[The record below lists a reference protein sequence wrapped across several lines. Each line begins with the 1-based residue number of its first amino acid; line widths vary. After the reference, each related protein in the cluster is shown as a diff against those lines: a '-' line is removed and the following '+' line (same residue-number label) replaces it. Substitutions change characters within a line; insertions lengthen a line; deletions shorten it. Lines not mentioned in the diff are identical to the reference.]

1 MDQKKGAG
9 LTRRQFAQ
17 ASAAAAGF
25 AILHGKTGIAQD
37 NGETIRVGLIGC
49 GGRGGGAVLNCL
61 QGNENVK
68 LVALADAF
76 EDRLNGTRAK
86 VEGDR
91 RRDVRGKVDLTDE
104 KCFFGLD
111 AYEKL
116 LATDVDLILHA
127 TPPYCRPQH
136 IEAAVEAG
144 KHIFT
149 EKPVAVDAPGIRQ
162 FIAASEKAAE
172 KGLSLVTGL
181 QRRHQTSYVQTMEKI
196 LNGEVGDIMAARAYW
211 CGTLPFAHDRKE
223 GWSDLEYQLRNW
235 YNYVWTCGDN
245 IVEQHVHN
253 IDVINWAMNAHPVK
267 CFASGGRTWK
277 PLDVNNKYGN
287 IWDSFSVDYE
297 YPNGVHMISM
307 SRHWN
312 DSTNSVMEEVHGTKG
327 KSTCRDMA
335 KDDSDPYVN
344 EIVALVKSIRG
355 EGPYLNE
362 GVRCA
367 ESTMTAIMG
376 RMSAY
381 TGQELTWD
389 EAMSSNLSLVHED
402 LSFGKEYPVRPIAV
416 PGVKT

>member
-1 MDQKKGAG
+1 MDQKKSAG
-9 LTRRQFAQ
+9 LTRREFAQ
-17 ASAAAAGF
+17 ASAAAASF
-25 AILHGKTGIAQD
+25 AILHAKAGHAQD
-37 NGETIRVGLIGC
+37 SAETIRIGLIGC

-68 LVALADAF
+68 IVALADAF
-76 EDRLNGTRAK
+76 EDRMKSTREK
-86 VEGDR
+86 IEGDR
-91 RRDVRGKVDLTDE
+91 RRDVKGKVDLSDDT
-104 KCFFGLD
+104 CFFGID

-116 LATDVDLILHA
+116 LATDIDMVIHA

-136 IEAAVEAG
+136 IEAAVNAG

-162 FIAASEKAAE
+162 FIAAAEKAKE
-172 KGLSLVTGL
+172 MNLSFVTGL
-181 QRRHQTSYVQTMEKI
+181 QRRHQTSYTETMEKI
-196 LNGEVGDIMAARAYW
+196 LNGEVGEIMAARAYW
-211 CGTLPFAHDRKE
+211 CGTLPFAHEREE

-297 YPNGVHMISM
+297 YGNGVHMISM

-327 KSTCRDMA
+327 KSTCRDMG

-344 EIVALVKSIRG
+344 EHIALLKSIRG
-355 EGPYLNE
+355 EGPYINE
-362 GVRCA
+362 GVRTA

-389 EAMSSNLSLVHED
+389 QAINSDLSLVHEG
-402 LSFGKEYPVRPIAV
+402 LSFDKEYPVRPIAV
-416 PGVKT
+416 PGVKA

>member
-1 MDQKKGAG
+1 MSEQKKTG

-17 ASAAAAGF
+17 ASAAAASF
-25 AILHGKTGIAQD
+25 AILHSRMGSAQD
-37 NGETIRVGLIGC
+37 NSDTIRIGLIGC

-61 QGNENVK
+61 QGNDNVK

-76 EDRLNGTRAK
+76 EDRLQGTRKKMEAEK
-86 VEGDR
+86 
-91 RRDVRGKVDLTDE
+91 RRDMRGEIEINDDM
-104 KCFFGLD
+104 CFVGMD
-111 AYEKL
+111 AYKKL
-116 LATDVDLILHA
+116 LATDVDMIIHA
-127 TPPYCRPQH
+127 TPPYARPQH

-149 EKPVAVDAPGIRQ
+149 EKPVAVDPPGIRK
-162 FIAASEKAAE
+162 FIAAAEKAKE
-172 KGLSLVTGL
+172 KGLSFVTGL
-181 QRRHQTSYVQTMEKI
+181 QRRHQTAYMDTIEKI
-196 LNGEVGDIMAARAYW
+196 HNGEIGEIMAARAYW
-211 CGTLPFAHDRKE
+211 CGTLPFAHDRKD
-223 GWSDLEYQLRNW
+223 GQSDLEYQLRNW

-297 YPNGVHMISM
+297 YENGVHMISM
-307 SRHWN
+307 CRHWN

-344 EIVALVKSIRG
+344 EHVALLKSIRG

-362 GVRCA
+362 GVRTA

-389 EAMSSNLSLVHED
+389 QAFNMDLSLVPED
-402 LSFGKEYPVRPIAV
+402 LSFDKSYPVRPIAV
-416 PGVKT
+416 PGVKA

>member
-1 MDQKKGAG
+1 MRKEQQAG
-9 LTRRQFAQ
+9 LTRRDFVKAG
-17 ASAAAAGF
+17 AAAAGAF
-25 AILHGKTGIAQD
+25 AILHSKSGIAET

-49 GGRGGGAVLNCL
+49 GGRGGGAAMDCL
-61 QGNENVK
+61 TGNENVK

-76 EDRLNGTRAK
+76 EDRLQQRRKELESRRSTRSK
-86 VEGDR
+86 I
-91 RRDVRGKVDLTDE
+91 DVDDDM
-104 KCFFGLD
+104 CFVGID
-111 AYEKL
+111 AYQKL
-116 LATDVDLILHA
+116 LATDVDMIIHA

-136 IEAAVEAG
+136 IEAAVDAG

-149 EKPVAVDAPGIRQ
+149 EKPVAVDPAGIRR
-162 FIAASEKAAE
+162 FIAASRKAEE
-172 KGLSLVTGL
+172 KGLSIVTGT
-181 QRRHQTSYVQTMEKI
+181 QRRHQQPYVETVQKI
-196 LNGEVGDIMAARAYW
+196 LDGAVGEILAARAYW
-211 CGTLPFAHDRKE
+211 CGTLPFAHERQE

-253 IDVINWAMNAHPVK
+253 LDVINWIMGGPPAKA
-267 CFASGGRTWK
+267 FACGGRTWK
-277 PLDVNNKYGN
+277 PRDVNNKYGN

-312 DSTNSVMEEVHGTKG
+312 DSTNAVFEEVHGTLG
-327 KSTCRDMA
+327 KSNCRDMGTGENN
-335 KDDSDPYVN
+335 PYVEEHIN
-344 EIVALVKSIRG
+344 LVKSIRG

-376 RMSAY
+376 RMSAF

-389 EAMSSNLSLVHED
+389 QALNSDLSLVPDD
-402 LSFGKEYPVRPIAV
+402 LDFSKSYPVRPIPEPPMPV
-416 PGVKT
+416 